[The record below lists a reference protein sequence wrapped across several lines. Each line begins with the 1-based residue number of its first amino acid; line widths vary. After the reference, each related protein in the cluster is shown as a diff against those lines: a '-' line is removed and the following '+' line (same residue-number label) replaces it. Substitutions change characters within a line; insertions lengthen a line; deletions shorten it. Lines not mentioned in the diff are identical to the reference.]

1 MPLTAAQL
9 TDINNATYETFLNK
23 GKVLSQYIQS
33 KPLLKALD
41 GAAGSFAGGR
51 DSVALNVKA
60 GQGGGSLQGYTGDD
74 QLTYYDPTGI
84 KRVRYNWKEH
94 FIGMTITGTHLKEN
108 GIDLMEDGADQSTVA
123 MSGREAHALA
133 NILDEKNEMMA
144 EDYAVSMNDLLW
156 GDGSGDAKALA
167 GIQSLIFDNPATG
180 TTGGLSRSV
189 YPWWQNRS
197 NVGSPV
203 TSATTAGGALIQFL
217 QGEERQRTKYKTPGS
232 RIIRLAGSDF
242 IGAMETEIRANGNY
256 SMTGFKG
263 TQDASMGSLNWNGVE
278 IVYDPT
284 LDDLGFSKR
293 MYVLDVGRNGIKL
306 LYMDGNRYKKHN
318 PARPYDRMVH
328 YNGISTTAVLVAK
341 QLNTS
346 GVYAIA

>member
-33 KPLLKALD
+33 KPLLKAID

-74 QLTYYDPTGI
+74 QLTYYNPTGI

-94 FIGMTITGTHLKEN
+94 FIGMTITGTELKEN
-108 GIDLMEDGADQSTVA
+108 GIDLMEDGADQSTVT

-156 GDGSGDAKALA
+156 GDGSSDAKALA
-167 GIQSLIFDNPATG
+167 GIQSLIFDTPATG

-189 YPWWQNRS
+189 YPWWRNRS
-197 NVGSPV
+197 NIGSEV
-203 TSATTAGGALIQFL
+203 TSSTANGGALIQFL
-217 QGEERQRTKYKTPGS
+217 QAEERQRTKYKTPGS

-263 TQDASMGSLNWNGVE
+263 TQDASMGSLTWNGVE